1 MNIVYKKSNTAKR
14 LRITISRDGQCIVTI
29 PRRMDEV
36 IAQKFVNE
44 KSDWIQ
50 KQINRVA
57 LLPPPTVYS
66 KKEIV
71 ALKKQTRTLVTERLA
86 YFNQFYGHTYFK
98 ISIRRQK
105 TRWGSCSKTGNLN
118 FNYKIALLPSHLADY
133 IIVHELCH
141 LKEMNHSKRFWA
153 LVARAIPDPT
163 QRKKELRAYRLH

>member
-1 MNIVYKKSNTAKR
+1 MNIEYKKSKTARR

-44 KSDWIQ
+44 KSDWIR

-57 LLPPPTVYS
+57 LLPPPTVFS

-71 ALKKQTRTLVTERLA
+71 ALKKQTRLLVTERLS

-118 FNYKIALLPSHLADY
+118 FNYKIALLPPHLADY

-141 LKEMNHSKRFWA
+141 LKEMNHSKRFWE
-153 LVARAIPDPT
+153 LVELTIPFPSLK
-163 QRKKELRAYRLH
+163 RRELKIHKL